1 MFDWSTKKQNSVST
15 SSTEAEYCSG
25 SEGAKDAKHA
35 VSLIGEITADSNV
48 KLNQTAVL
56 EMDNQGACF
65 LAQSPINN
73 RKSRHIDIRFHFIR
87 DYVRRKL
94 IAIKWVATANNAADV
109 FTKALGKIKFAIF
122 RTALGMR
129 KAVVT
134 EDK

>member
-1 MFDWSTKKQNSVST
+1 MRDVTARGFPSRYLRINDVSRF
-15 SSTEAEYCSG
+15 
-25 SEGAKDAKHA
+25 
-35 VSLIGEITADSNV
+35 N
-48 KLNQTAVL
+48 
-56 EMDNQGACF
+56 CF
-65 LAQSPINN
+65 NN
-73 RKSRHIDIRFHFIR
+73 IRFHFIR